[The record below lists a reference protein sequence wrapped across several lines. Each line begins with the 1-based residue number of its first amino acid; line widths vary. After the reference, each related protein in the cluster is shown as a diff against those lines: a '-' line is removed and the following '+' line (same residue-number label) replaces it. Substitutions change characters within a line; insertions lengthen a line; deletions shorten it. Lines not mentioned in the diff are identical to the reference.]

1 MDNSNSE
8 SLFLENIFSEENVI
22 RCPICYLI
30 PFISIENSNEQIILN
45 LKCLNNHEINKPIK
59 ELYYESKKYQINS
72 IKCKN
77 CEEKDKLFY
86 CTKCYGFYCEK
97 ELHSLNEGHNILI
110 PIDKIDSQCR
120 EQSHNNYNFCSFC
133 LTDNKNICSRC
144 EQDGHEGHEIEK
156 FKFIKKQE
164 IVNYENLIKKW
175 NENLSNIST
184 IMTSSL
190 EIFQKSFKQIKDKFS
205 LLKENYEL
213 QIKLFQDIIKT
224 YKLNEKQNTLN
235 YQIIQNIKNIRLN
248 DGFSNF
254 ILDRV
259 LEIKNKI
266 DEQFEII
273 KNNLKD
279 NNLNKNKEKKEMKI
293 EKIIKIKEENKIE
306 LDKKEN
312 IEKNEKEEIEDII
325 EENKKEK
332 KKNIIQK
339 EEISYEEIK
348 KLENEKESKS
358 NTTNKKKK

>member
-45 LKCLNNHEINKPIK
+45 LKCLKDKEIKKPINK
-59 ELYYESKKYQINS
+59 LYHESKKYQINS

-77 CEEKDKLFY
+77 CEEKDKLLY

-164 IVNYENLIKKW
+164 IENYENLIKKW

-235 YQIIQNIKNIRLN
+235 YQIIQNIKNIDLN
-248 DGFSNF
+248 KDEFNSNK
-254 ILDRV
+254 I

-266 DEQFEII
+266 DEQFNELFKLKNKLV
-273 KNNLKD
+273 KNNI
-279 NNLNKNKEKKEMKI
+279 NEKKE
-293 EKIIKIKEENKIE
+293 EEIINKDINEDNKKEENKKE
-306 LDKKEN
+306 LDKKEEIINKN
-312 IEKNEKEEIEDII
+312 INED
-325 EENKKEK
+325 NKKEK
-332 KKNIIQK
+332 NK
-339 EEISYEEIK
+339 EEKI
-348 KLENEKESKS
+348 ESK
-358 NTTNKKKK
+358 NNKI

>member
-1 MDNSNSE
+1 
-8 SLFLENIFSEENVI
+8 
-22 RCPICYLI
+22 
-30 PFISIENSNEQIILN
+30 
-45 LKCLNNHEINKPIK
+45 
-59 ELYYESKKYQINS
+59 
-72 IKCKN
+72 
-77 CEEKDKLFY
+77 
-86 CTKCYGFYCEK
+86 
-97 ELHSLNEGHNILI
+97 
-110 PIDKIDSQCR
+110 
-120 EQSHNNYNFCSFC
+120 
-133 LTDNKNICSRC
+133 
-144 EQDGHEGHEIEK
+144 
-156 FKFIKKQE
+156 
-164 IVNYENLIKKW
+164 
-175 NENLSNIST
+175 
-184 IMTSSL
+184 MTSSL

-332 KKNIIQK
+332 KKKYN
-339 EEISYEEIK
+339 
-348 KLENEKESKS
+348 SKGRYFI
-358 NTTNKKKK
+358 

>member
-1 MDNSNSE
+1 
-8 SLFLENIFSEENVI
+8 
-22 RCPICYLI
+22 
-30 PFISIENSNEQIILN
+30 
-45 LKCLNNHEINKPIK
+45 
-59 ELYYESKKYQINS
+59 
-72 IKCKN
+72 
-77 CEEKDKLFY
+77 
-86 CTKCYGFYCEK
+86 
-97 ELHSLNEGHNILI
+97 
-110 PIDKIDSQCR
+110 
-120 EQSHNNYNFCSFC
+120 
-133 LTDNKNICSRC
+133 
-144 EQDGHEGHEIEK
+144 
-156 FKFIKKQE
+156 
-164 IVNYENLIKKW
+164 
-175 NENLSNIST
+175 
-184 IMTSSL
+184 MTSSL

-339 EEISYEEIK
+339 EDISYEEIK